1 MTHLKKVIVL
11 MLLLFNSC
19 AAFAEIKVSESLCSE
34 KQVFKPGPSIK
45 VLIKQDVITALVEVR
60 GNYKVS
66 SNNQILSMGYVGKRL
81 AVHSVYDGL
90 MWGDEYSNQN
100 HLVIEPTEENG
111 FVFINGIQYKGKVHI
126 YKTNQHY
133 VTLINE
139 VTVEDFL
146 KSVLS
151 IKIMHPMPKE
161 ALAAIAI
168 VERTRFYERLL
179 ENYDINRLWHVLAES
194 EGYCGYGVTKRFF
207 GVEEAVDWTSRIILD
222 NVPDNFSW
230 DLDNEVQQ
238 SILDLSDLGYNARQ
252 IFESFYPNAKLLVVE
267 EWDQGED
274 QIIS

>member
-19 AAFAEIKVSESLCSE
+19 AAFAEIRVSESLCSE
-34 KQVFKPGPSIK
+34 EQVLKPGPSIK
-45 VLIKQDVITALVEVR
+45 VLVKQDVITALVEVK
-60 GNYKVS
+60 GDYKVS
-66 SNNQILSMGYVGKRL
+66 SDSQILSMGSMGKRL

-90 MWGDEYSNQN
+90 MWGDKYSNQT
-100 HLVIEPTEENG
+100 HLIIESVEENG

-151 IKIMHPMPKE
+151 VKITYPMPKE

-168 VERTRFYERLL
+168 IERTRFYERLL
-179 ENYDINRLWHVLAES
+179 ENYDINSLWHVLASS
-194 EGYCGYGVTKRFF
+194 EGYFGYGVTKCFL
-207 GVEEAVDWTSRIILD
+207 GVEEAIDWTSRIILD
-222 NVPDNFSW
+222 NVPDSFSW
-230 DLDNEVQQ
+230 NMDSNVQQ
-238 SILDLSDLGYNARQ
+238 SILDLSTLGYNARQ

-267 EWDQGED
+267 EWDQQN
-274 QIIS
+274 QIM